1 MKRILTLL
9 LTLSM
14 LFSLA
19 ACGGSP
25 SEPAADS
32 RDNTS
37 AATTVSGP
45 RVVTNVDDFLAA
57 IAPDTEI
64 LLAEGT
70 YYLNSA
76 KDYGSSESPYYTWE
90 PMGTND
96 YALTLNASNLTIRGS
111 GQGKTNLL
119 TEPRSA
125 DVLSLT
131 GCRNVTLESM
141 SLGHTVEP
149 QVCDG
154 CVIALR
160 QTTGTTLKDLDLYG
174 CGTVGVTA
182 FDAKNLNIQEC
193 VIHDCSFQGVSL
205 YDCQDV
211 SVQSCTFRSLGKEE
225 PLETVFMVLNSQNV
239 DVSNCVVTD
248 NYTQTL
254 LTVNP
259 SWWPDELTG
268 NSLSFQ
274 NNTVTGNRISSAFF
288 NVTRSEFLLADN
300 LFDENESRNWYATGS
315 THAVDMAGEEVVFE
329 EPAAEETTPVTPGVA
344 TPVSTGT
351 QTEVHVKTVDEFL
364 KAIASDTCIIL
375 DGDFFDLSAAFDYS
389 AAEKFMRSN
398 DYGATLDGVTENYY
412 WEYDFDGPGLVID
425 SVSNLTIQAEGTDR
439 AAHVISATP
448 RYSDVITFDNCS
460 AITLSGF
467 TAGHTKEPGSCAGGV
482 ILFRNCEDLLVDNCG
497 LYGCG
502 IIGVQADACR
512 NLQVVN
518 SEIYECSQSGITLI
532 DTDTVAISG
541 TLIRDIGSE
550 WDPNAPFYE
559 FRGASNVT
567 LDGAPMDGNY
577 IGR

>member
-14 LFSLA
+14 LISLA
-19 ACGGSP
+19 ACGSSP
-25 SEPAADS
+25 SDS
-32 RDNTS
+32 PRDNGDTP
-37 AATTVSGP
+37 ATATTGSGP
-45 RVVTNVDDFLAA
+45 RVVSNVDDFLAA
-57 IAPDTEI
+57 IAPDAEI
-64 LLAEGT
+64 LLTEGT

-76 KDYGSSESPYYTWE
+76 KDYGKSQSPYYDWE
-90 PMGTND
+90 SRGTND
-96 YALTLNASNLTIRGS
+96 FALVLKADNLTIRGG

-119 TEPRSA
+119 TEPRTA
-125 DVLSLT
+125 DVLTLRE
-131 GCRNVTLESM
+131 CRNVTLESM

-149 QVCDG
+149 QACDG
-154 CVIALR
+154 CVISLSSAEN
-160 QTTGTTLKDLDLYG
+160 TALKDLDLYG
-174 CGTVGVTA
+174 CGTVGVYSSLSQGLLVQ
-182 FDAKNLNIQEC
+182 DC
-193 VIHDCSFQGVSL
+193 VIHDCAYEGITLFEST
-205 YDCQDV
+205 DV
-211 SVQSCTFRSLGKEE
+211 TIQSSTFRSLGKDT
-225 PLETVFMVLNSQNV
+225 PVNDVFHIYNSNNV
-239 DVSNCVVTD
+239 DISNCVITN
-248 NYTQTL
+248 NYVEYL
-254 LTVNP
+254 LGVN
-259 SWWPDELTG
+259 T
-268 NSLSFQ
+268 FQ
-274 NNTVTGNRISSAFF
+274 YDQVSEGTITFHNNQVSGNRLSGAMFS
-288 NVTRSEFLLADN
+288 LAECKLVLDNN

-389 AAEKFMRSN
+389 AAEKFMSSN

-502 IIGVQADACR
+502 IIGVQANACR

-541 TLIRDIGSE
+541 TLIRDIGSD
-550 WDPNAPFYE
+550 WDPNAPFYQ
-559 FRGASNVT
+559 FRNASNVT
-567 LDGAPMDGNY
+567 LDGAPMDSNY
-577 IGR
+577 EGR

>member
-1 MKRILTLL
+1 MKRIPALL
-9 LTLSM
+9 LTLAM
-14 LFSLA
+14 LFTLA

-25 SEPAADS
+25 SEPASDSADH
-32 RDNTS
+32 
-37 AATTVSGP
+37 APATATGSGL
-45 RVVTNVDDFLAA
+45 RVVSNVDDFLAA

-70 YYLNSA
+70 YYLNTA
-76 KDYGSSESPYYTWE
+76 KDYGNSENPYYTWE

-96 YALTLNASNLTIRGS
+96 YSLTLNANNLTIRGA
-111 GQGKTNLL
+111 GQGKTSLL
-119 TEPRSA
+119 TEPRNA

-131 GCRNVTLESM
+131 GCQNVTLESM

-149 QVCDG
+149 QACDG
-154 CVIALR
+154 VVIALR
-160 QTTGTTLKDLDLYG
+160 QTEGTALKDLDLYG
-174 CGTVGVTA
+174 CGTVGVMTH
-182 FDAKNLNIQEC
+182 DSQNLNIQEC

-211 SVQSCTFRSLGKEE
+211 AIQSCTFRSLGKEE
-225 PLETVFMVLNSQNV
+225 PVETVFMLLDCQNV

-259 SWWPDELTG
+259 SWWPDELNG
-268 NSLSFQ
+268 NAFSFQ

-288 NVTRSEFLLADN
+288 DVSRSEFLLEGN

-315 THAVDMAGEEVVFE
+315 THAVDMAGNEVAFE
-329 EPAAEETTPVTPGVA
+329 EPAAEETVPVTPGTA

-375 DGDFFDLSAAFDYS
+375 DGDLFDLSAASEYP
-389 AAEKFMRSN
+389 AAETYMSSS
-398 DYGATLDGVTENYY
+398 DYGATLDGTTENYY

-425 SVSNLTIQAEGTDR
+425 SVSNLTIKAEGGDR

-448 RYSDVITFDNCS
+448 RYSDVLTFDNCS

-502 IIGVQADACR
+502 IIGVQANACR

-518 SEIYECSQSGITLI
+518 SEIYECSQSGITLF

-541 TLIRDIGSE
+541 TLIRDIGSDF
-550 WDPNAPFYE
+550 DPNAPFYE

-567 LDGAPMDGNY
+567 LDGAPMDGNFK
-577 IGR
+577 GR